1 MGCQE
6 NNNMTYGKTTVEKH
20 SKKSM
25 NILSHTRTLTIMID
39 VANIVG
45 LFLPPFSFWGVGTT
59 GQRK

>member
-1 MGCQE
+1 
-6 NNNMTYGKTTVEKH
+6 MTYGKTTVEKH